1 MIATITLNPCLGK
14 YISVAHLEMNETNRS
29 QAVAQYAGGKGL
41 DVSRAV
47 HEMGGETMAFG
58 FAGGNEGV
66 TLTTLLAKE
75 GVPFSFVPISMSVA
89 GCVLNSS

>member
-1 MIATITLNPCLGK
+1 MIATITLNPCLDK

-29 QAVAQYAGGKGL
+29 QTVAQYAGGKGL
-41 DVSRAV
+41 GVSRAV
-47 HEMGGETMAFG
+47 HEMGSKTIAFG
-58 FAGGNEGV
+58 FARGNERV

-75 GVPFSFVPISMSVA
+75 GVPLSFVPISMSVA